1 MPPAEVISATVVFT
15 DPFFMSERCL
25 REISAWGGYF
35 WVKAKDHLELA
46 QQLRQSPAVKI
57 IVSEYMEISKEVIEN
72 APNLK
77 GIIAYG
83 AGYDHID
90 IRAAKE
96 KGVVVCNCR
105 GENAQAV
112 AELTFGL
119 LLGLLRKISR
129 AEQWLREG
137 FWVKAE
143 RALPSWLTG
152 KELFKKT
159 LGIVGYGQIGSRVA
173 KIAQGFNME
182 VIAFDPFV
190 SRSPK
195 RSEIGEFVSL
205 QDLLTRAD
213 IITLHVPLT
222 KETENMI
229 DDHNIALMKPGV
241 ILVNTS
247 RGRVIAEDALLKA
260 LKEGKIGG
268 AALDVFAHEPIS
280 ADHPLNKFENVL
292 LTPHIGALTAEAG
305 ERLSEAVTRQ
315 IRDIMAGHPPECL
328 IKVD

>member
-1 MPPAEVISATVVFT
+1 MPPDGVISAAVVFT

-35 WVKAKDHLELA
+35 WVKAKDCLELA
-46 QQLRQSPAVKI
+46 EQLRQSPAVKI
-57 IVSEYMEISKEVIEN
+57 IVSEYMEINKEVIEN
-72 APNLK
+72 ASNLK

-90 IRAAKE
+90 VRAANE

-119 LLGLLRKISR
+119 LLCLLRKINR
-129 AEQWLREG
+129 ADQWLREG
-137 FWVKAE
+137 SWVKAV

-159 LGIVGYGQIGSRVA
+159 LGIIGYGQIGSRVA
-173 KIAQGFNME
+173 KIAQGFSME
-182 VIAFDPFV
+182 VLAFDPFV
-190 SRSPK
+190 ASSPT
-195 RSEIGEFVSL
+195 RSEIGQFVSL
-205 QDLLTRAD
+205 KDLLTRAD

-229 DDHNIALMKPGV
+229 DEHNINLMKPGV

-260 LKEGKIGG
+260 LEEKRIGG
-268 AALDVFAHEPIS
+268 VALDVFAREPIS
-280 ADHPLNKFENVL
+280 ADHPLNKFENVM
-292 LTPHIGALTAEAG
+292 LTPHIGALTEEAG

-315 IRDIMAGHPPECL
+315 IWDIMAGRPPECL
-328 IKVD
+328 IKID

>member
-1 MPPAEVISATVVFT
+1 MPPNGVISATVVFT

-25 REISAWGGYF
+25 REISAWGGYL
-35 WVKAKDHLELA
+35 WTKAKDHKELA
-46 QQLRQSPAVKI
+46 EQLRQSPAVKI
-57 IVSEYMEISKEVIEN
+57 IVSEYMQISREVIES

-90 IRAAKE
+90 VKAANE
-96 KGVVVCNCR
+96 KGVSVCNCR

-119 LLGLLRKISR
+119 LLCLLRKINR
-129 AEQWLREG
+129 ADQWLREG
-137 FWVKAE
+137 SWVKAK

-159 LGIVGYGQIGSRVA
+159 LGIIGYGQIGSRVA
-173 KIAQGFNME
+173 KIAQGFSME
-182 VIAFDPFV
+182 VLAFDPFFV
-190 SRSPK
+190 SSP
-195 RSEIGEFVSL
+195 RGLEIGEFVSL
-205 QDLLTRAD
+205 ADLLSRAD
-213 IITLHVPLT
+213 IISLHVPLT
-222 KETENMI
+222 AETQEMI
-229 DDHNIALMKPGV
+229 NEYNIALMKPGV

-268 AALDVFAHEPIS
+268 VALDVFTQEPIS
-280 ADHPLNKFENVL
+280 ADHPLNKLENVI
-292 LTPHIGALTAEAG
+292 LTPHIGALTEEAG
-305 ERLSEAVTRQ
+305 ERLSGAVTRQ
-315 IRDIMAGHPPECL
+315 IRDILAGRPPECL
-328 IKVD
+328 IKVS